1 MPRKAVPK
9 TKQDRTCSSISVGND
24 GRGSTNSVTGS
35 GHRYTTTSNSRSATP
50 GQGARQQWSSNSGT
64 GDMQGN
70 TLGDLHTIPLHML
83 CSVQCMFHEHNL
95 KFNRRSKR
103 ATSKNP
109 SVCDYVFL
117 AAARNAST
125 CACPSCARVRPEIH
139 CACTCPVRHACCF
152 WWLISLY
159 VRKYSHYTLWPFSL
173 SIMYNLHSL
182 PSSQTHARGEG
193 QSPPRVSCVYL
204 RASWRVRAWHVCV
217 CVRAFVRACLFWCV
231 FVHMYVC
238 MCVRVCVCV
247 CTCVCASAC
256 VRACVRMPCVCV
268 RAHMRV
274 CVWVRACV

>member
-1 MPRKAVPK
+1 MFEHICRKRRSGVNQLSDRQRASIHNN
-9 TKQDRTCSSISVGND
+9 KQQQERHTRTRCATTVVQQLRN
-24 GRGSTNSVTGS
+24 GRPTDV
-35 GHRYTTTSNSRSATP
+35 
-50 GQGARQQWSSNSGT
+50 
-64 GDMQGN
+64 QGN